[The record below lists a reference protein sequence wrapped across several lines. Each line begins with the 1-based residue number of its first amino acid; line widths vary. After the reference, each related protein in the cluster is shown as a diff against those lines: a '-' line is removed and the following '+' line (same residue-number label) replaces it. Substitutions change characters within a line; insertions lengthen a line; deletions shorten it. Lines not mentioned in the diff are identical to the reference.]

1 MIFNLKIFFSIFVG
15 FSSLEILEIKAHNT
29 NNGGCKAHCYTFMKQ
44 KRNEKKIKFLK
55 KNQKFFIEQNSCV
68 NDSLCRG

>member
-1 MIFNLKIFFSIFVG
+1 MIFNLKIFFSILIG

-29 NNGGCKAHCYTFMKQ
+29 NNGGCKDHCFTFMKQ
-44 KRNEKKIKFLK
+44 KGNEKKIKFLK
-55 KNQKFFIEQNSCV
+55 KNEKFIIEQNSCV